1 MKLSKIIKI
10 KLKKL
15 SILEEIKYLQKYFK
29 FFRSINKSYSIK
41 KKKDRNGL
49 SIIRAH
55 YLQMSF
61 LIHLGKMFN
70 ILAI

>member
-15 SILEEIKYLQKYFK
+15 SILGEIKYLQKYFK

-49 SIIRAH
+49 SIIRAR

-61 LIHLGKMFN
+61 LINLGKMFN